1 MKLKQ
6 LLRARGFGG
15 TDGIT
20 EAMNGDGEEFGERR
34 LLDTLRSHSHL
45 PVAELLKRVVSVVQ
59 QFGGREQQDDV
70 TLVITRWMS

>member
-1 MKLKQ
+1 MKQ

-15 TDGIT
+15 TDEII
-20 EAMNGDGEEFGERR
+20 EAMNGDGEEFGEHR
-34 LLDTLRSHSHL
+34 LLDILRSHSHL

>member
-34 LLDTLRSHSHL
+34 LLGH
-45 PVAELLKRVVSVVQ
+45 
-59 QFGGREQQDDV
+59 
-70 TLVITRWMS
+70 